1 MRHLAVCYS
10 HHSQRVA
17 YFYQTCVVIALLQGI
32 SLPFVIVVFRKLS
45 RRQRQESAD
54 LKRELDLVSGSRGV
68 RGRKS
73 SSTDVSQL
81 IHDDLPRFQPLNC
94 DACGAGVLLKETG
107 TLCPHCETKGSLPE
121 DYAAAVSLRTEVK
134 RLLKSAVR
142 HWRVANILTLPL
154 ITGALIALGVIEPLL
169 ALLLTALVQ
178 TRGDTL
184 AEKLMASL
192 GTPLDAL
199 VYLFL
204 ISGIVIW
211 SLMFLCLAVTGLE
224 LRKKLPVVPVFEDKV
239 RRRETATCHSCNG
252 AIEYDQNDF
261 ACICSYCNVENFRVR
276 FTRRRRAESEQQKTR
291 TNFALFGAR
300 RIIENYVT
308 LVYVGALIFFGFPL
322 VLVILGIVIYAA
334 ATQAFVVAISALLA
348 LAGLFAFAR
357 FVFFEERIPSR

>member
-1 MRHLAVCYS
+1 MT
-10 HHSQRVA
+10 
-17 YFYQTCVVIALLQGI
+17 YFYQACVLIALLQGL
-32 SLPFVIVVFRKLS
+32 SLPFVIVVFRRLS
-45 RRQRQESAD
+45 RRQRQESAG
-54 LKRELDLVSGSRGV
+54 LKGELDRARGGHKHN
-68 RGRKS
+68 RRLK
-73 SSTDVSQL
+73 DVSQL

-94 DACGAGVLLKETG
+94 EACGAGVLLKETG
-107 TLCPHCETKGSLPE
+107 TLCPHCEAKGSMPE
-121 DYAAAVSLRTEVK
+121 DYTAAVSLRTEVK
-134 RLLKSAVR
+134 KLLKSAVR

-154 ITGALIALGVIEPLL
+154 VTGSLIALGVFEPLL

-184 AEKLMASL
+184 AEKLIASL
-192 GTPLDAL
+192 GTPLDSL

-204 ISGIVIW
+204 IFGIVIW

-224 LRKKLPVVPVFEDKV
+224 LRKNLPVVPLFEDKV

-276 FTRRRRAESEQQKTR
+276 FTRRRRAESEQQKTQ

-300 RIIENYVT
+300 KIIENYVT
-308 LVYVGALIFFGFPL
+308 LVYVGALIFFGLPL
-322 VLVILGIVIYAA
+322 VLVILGIMIYAA
-334 ATQAFVVAISALLA
+334 TTQAFGLAISALLA

-357 FVFFEERIPSR
+357 FVFFEERIPHH